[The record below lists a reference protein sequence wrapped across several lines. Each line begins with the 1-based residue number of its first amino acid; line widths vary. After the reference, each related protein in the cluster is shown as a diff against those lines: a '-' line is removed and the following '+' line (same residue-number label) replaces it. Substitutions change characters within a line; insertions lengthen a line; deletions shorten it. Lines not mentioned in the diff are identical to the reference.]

1 MGATYDIPIKEIKPA
16 SETQMQYISFIYGS
30 EIYIDLI

>member
-1 MGATYDIPIKEIKPA
+1 MGATYDVPTKEIKPA